1 MIKATELMT
10 GDYVRV
16 NRPGLCI
23 EEGTVVQILL
33 VDSAESIVN
42 FNLKGSAGCKPIDD
56 YDDDY
61 VGCIWL
67 NYLDPIPLT
76 EEILR
81 KNGWEYNDE
90 EAKFFPQTWVGGG
103 LMLQGTDDGGY
114 RIVVTSDYDDEDTND
129 TPFVLLYVHELQHA
143 LRLRRIEKE
152 IEL

>member
-56 YDDDY
+56 DDY

-81 KNGWEYNDE
+81 KNGWEYHDE
-90 EAKFFPQTWVGGG
+90 NAMLFPQTWVGDG
-103 LMLQGTDDGGY
+103 LILQGTDDCGY
-114 RIVVTSDYDDEDTND
+114 RIVVPSDYDDQDT
-129 TPFVLLYVHELQHA
+129 TETSFVLLYVHELQHA

>member
-1 MIKATELMT
+1 MKPTELMN

-23 EEGTVVQILL
+23 KEGTVVQILS
-33 VDSAESIVN
+33 VDSADSLVN
-42 FNLKGSAGCKPIDD
+42 FNLKGSAVCKPIDD
-56 YDDDY
+56 DDY
-61 VGCIWL
+61 EGGIWL

-76 EEILR
+76 KEILK

-103 LMLQGTDDGGY
+103 LMLQERDEGFM
-114 RIVVTSDYDDEDTND
+114 IVVTSDYDDEDTND

-152 IEL
+152 IEV